1 MANQTENPGD
11 HVDVGAT
18 RARQGRYGRH
28 MFWVLV
34 ASTLLAAIVLLASW
48 GMRSG
53 DLASVEPNNA
63 SEARDAASYQ
73 APPPAPKQT
82 EAPPPS

>member
-1 MANQTENPGD
+1 MATDTETPEG

-28 MFWVLV
+28 VFWVLV
-34 ASTLLAAIVLLASW
+34 ASTLLAAIALFASW

-53 DLASVEPNNA
+53 DLAAVEVNNGA
-63 SEARDAASYQ
+63 QPQDAAAYQ
-73 APPPAPKQT
+73 APPPAPKQN
-82 EAPPPS
+82 EVPPS